1 MVNALVVLAYLVGT
15 TLFGI
20 YLARFIKKDDDFFL
34 AGRSLN
40 QWMIAGTVMAAN
52 VAAIYLVGP
61 AGAAYGGGGVSVLL
75 IAWTGNM
82 IAAGSAL
89 FFVPRLRRLRITTF
103 AEFLET
109 RYSLALRLL
118 VAGWW
123 IIYYALFAGNAMYT
137 LATVLSPVLNVEPT
151 SIIIFVSGGVV
162 LYCCF
167 AGFMAT
173 AYSAVIQCFLMIIGG
188 LILLPLCL
196 KHPSVGGLSG
206 LIDHVDPGV
215 MTFWKSGAEY
225 PGVWPT
231 ISSVIMFAL
240 LGLPYWC
247 TSQYMLQCSF
257 AGKNVRHASR
267 GIIIAGMMTG
277 VLTLS
282 YIIPGICGQL
292 IYQDNPLGAG
302 DSILPRL
309 LVDVLPIGLGG
320 LIVAGLV
327 AASNST
333 ASALLAAL
341 ATLAENDFFRRFLPG
356 KTSKQYLWF
365 GRGFLAAGGALGIVF
380 AFYVDKV
387 GIIKANF
394 DIMAVFEPPI
404 FVIVAGAL
412 FWRQA
417 NAMGATIAMVGGI
430 LLGAIGAML
439 APIVQFIADLS
450 GGTLDP
456 ARAEAFK
463 LTTETRT
470 FLAFPVC
477 IALLIVGSFIGRA
490 MRHETD
496 EETARVDDMLARTR
510 GVGINWTDRNALM
523 GIGLAIASLAGFIL
537 CAVFEDVLPPPY
549 NIVAFM
555 GLMISFVVGCYI
567 AVPVFMPDAD
577 EGQETET
584 SAIDD
589 SFVQKVLGS
598 GWSWAAMGAFALVLV
613 VILYLW

>member
-1 MVNALVVLAYLVGT
+1 MINAIVVLVYLLGT
-15 TLFGI
+15 TLFGL
-20 YLARFIKKDDDFFL
+20 YLSRFIKKDDDFFL

-40 QWMIAGTVMAAN
+40 QWLIAGTIMAAN

-82 IAAGSAL
+82 IAAASAL
-89 FFVPRLRRLRITTF
+89 IFVPRLRRLRITTV

-137 LATVLSPVLNVEPT
+137 LATVLSPVLNVEPA
-151 SIIIFVSGGVV
+151 SIIIFVSGGVI

-167 AGFMAT
+167 AGLMAT

-196 KHPSVGGLSG
+196 KDAAVGGVSG
-206 LIDHVDPGV
+206 LVAGVDPQV
-215 MTFWKSGAEY
+215 MTFWKTGE
-225 PGVWPT
+225 VWPNVNS
-231 ISSVIMFAL
+231 IIMFAL

-257 AGKNVRHASR
+257 AGRSVRHASR
-267 GIIIAGMMTG
+267 GLIIAAMITG
-277 VLTLS
+277 ILTLS

-292 IYQDNPLGAG
+292 IYADNPLGAG
-302 DSILPRL
+302 DSVLPRL
-309 LVDVLPIGLGG
+309 LVDVLPAGLGG

-341 ATLAENDFFRRFLPG
+341 STLAENDFFRRFLPG
-356 KTSKQYLWF
+356 KTSRQYLWF
-365 GRGFLAAGGALGIVF
+365 GRLVLAAGGLLGIVF

-394 DIMAVFEPPI
+394 DIMSVFEPPI
-404 FVIVAGAL
+404 FVIAAGAL
-412 FWRQA
+412 FWKRS
-417 NAMGATIAMVGGI
+417 NAIGAAIAMVGGI
-430 LLGAIGAML
+430 VLGGIGAL
-439 APIVQFIADLS
+439 LHTIVQFIADL
-450 GGTLDP
+450 GLVTLGP
-456 ARAEAFK
+456 EGAEAFRVSA
-463 LTTETRT
+463 ETRT

-477 IALLIVGSFIGRA
+477 ILLLLVGSAVGEWR
-490 MRHETD
+490 RPRT
-496 EETARVDDMLARTR
+496 EEESEQIDSMLARTR
-510 GVGINWTDRNALM
+510 GVGINWSDRRGWI
-523 GIGLAIASLAGFIL
+523 GIAIALTSLTGFVL
-537 CAVFEDVLPPPY
+537 CAVYEERLLIPY
-549 NIVAFM
+549 NLVAFM
-555 GLMISFVVGCYI
+555 GLMLAFVVGAYV
-567 AVPVFMPDAD
+567 AVPTFMSDPS
-577 EGQETET
+577 EGQETEI

-589 SFVQKVLGS
+589 SLVQRVLGS
-598 GWSWAAMGAFALVLV
+598 GWSWLAMGVFALVLV
-613 VILYLW
+613 VFLYLW

>member
-1 MVNALVVLAYLVGT
+1 MVNAIVVFAYLLGT
-15 TLFGI
+15 MLFGI

-40 QWMIAGTVMAAN
+40 QWVIAGTIMAAN

-61 AGAAYGGGGVSVLL
+61 AGAAYAGGGVSVLL

-89 FFVPRLRRLRITTF
+89 IFVPRLRRLRITTV
-103 AEFLET
+103 AELLET

-123 IIYYALFAGNAMYT
+123 ILYYALFAGNAMYT
-137 LATVLSPVLNVEPT
+137 LATVLSPVLNFEPA
-151 SIIIFVSGGVV
+151 SIIIFVSGGVI

-167 AGFMAT
+167 AGLMAT
-173 AYSAVIQCFLMIIGG
+173 AYSAVLQCFLMIIGG

-196 KHPSVGGLSG
+196 KHAAVGGVGGLVAG
-206 LIDHVDPGV
+206 VDPQV
-215 MTFWKSGAEY
+215 MTFWKTGD
-225 PGVWPT
+225 VWPNVN
-231 ISSVIMFAL
+231 SVIMFAL

-257 AGKNVRHASR
+257 GGRSVRHASR
-267 GIIIAGMMTG
+267 GLIIAALITG

-292 IYQDNPLGAG
+292 IYADDPLGAG
-302 DSILPRL
+302 DSVLPRL
-309 LVDVLPIGLGG
+309 LVDVLPVGLGG

-341 ATLAENDFFRRFLPG
+341 STLAENDFFRRFLPG
-356 KTSKQYLWF
+356 KTSRQYLWF
-365 GRGFLAAGGALGIVF
+365 GRLVLALGGLLGIVF

-394 DIMAVFEPPI
+394 DIMSVFEPPI
-404 FVIVAGAL
+404 FVIAAGAL
-412 FWRQA
+412 FWRRS
-417 NAMGATIAMVGGI
+417 NAIGATVAMVGGI
-430 LLGAIGAML
+430 LLGGAGAIGL
-439 APIVQFIADLS
+439 KL
-450 GGTLDP
+450 P
-456 ARAEAFK
+456 A
-463 LTTETRT
+463 ETRT

-477 IALLIVGSFIGRA
+477 IVLLVLGSWLGELIAPRS
-490 MRHETD
+490 
-496 EETARVDDMLARTR
+496 EEERTRVEAMLARTR
-510 GVGINWTDRNALM
+510 GVGINWADRRGWVGM
-523 GIGLAIASLAGFIL
+523 AIAVASLVGFIL
-537 CAVFEDVLPPPY
+537 CAVFEEVLPRPY
-549 NIVAFM
+549 NLAAFM
-555 GLMISFVVGCYI
+555 GLMLTFVAGCYV
-567 AVPVFMPDAD
+567 AVPTFMPAAQ
-577 EGQETET
+577 EGQETEA

-589 SFVQKVLGS
+589 SLVQRVLGS
-598 GWSWAAMGAFALVLV
+598 GWSWLAMGVFALILV
-613 VILYLW
+613 VTLYLL

>member
-1 MVNALVVLAYLVGT
+1 MINAIVVVAYLLGT
-15 TLFGI
+15 TLFGV

-40 QWMIAGTVMAAN
+40 QWLIAGTIMAAN

-89 FFVPRLRRLRITTF
+89 IFVPRLRRLRITTV

-137 LATVLSPVLNVEPT
+137 LATVLSPVLNVEPA
-151 SIIIFVSGGVV
+151 SIIIFVSGGVI

-167 AGFMAT
+167 AGLMAT

-196 KHPSVGGLSG
+196 KHAAVGGVSG
-206 LIDHVDPGV
+206 LVAGVDPQV
-215 MTFWKSGAEY
+215 MTFWKTGE
-225 PGVWPT
+225 VWPNVNS
-231 ISSVIMFAL
+231 IIMFAL

-257 AGKNVRHASR
+257 AGRSVRHASR
-267 GIIIAGMMTG
+267 GLIIAAMITG

-292 IYQDNPLGAG
+292 IYADDPLDAG
-302 DSILPRL
+302 DSVLPRL
-309 LVDVLPIGLGG
+309 LVDVLLPGLGG

-341 ATLAENDFFRRFLPG
+341 STLAENDFFRRFLPG
-356 KTSKQYLWF
+356 KTSRQYLWF
-365 GRGFLAAGGALGIVF
+365 GRVVLAAGGLLGIVF

-394 DIMAVFEPPI
+394 DIMSVFEPPI
-404 FVIVAGAL
+404 FVIAAGAL
-412 FWRQA
+412 FWKRS
-417 NAMGATIAMVGGI
+417 NAIGATIAMVGGI
-430 LLGAIGAML
+430 VLGGIGAL
-439 APIVQFIADLS
+439 LHTIVQFIADL
-450 GGTLDP
+450 GLVTLGP
-456 ARAEAFK
+456 EGAEAFRVSA
-463 LTTETRT
+463 ETRT

-477 IALLIVGSFIGRA
+477 ILLLLVGSAVGEWR
-490 MRHETD
+490 RPRS
-496 EETARVDDMLARTR
+496 EEELAQAEALLARTR
-510 GVGINWTDRNALM
+510 GVGINWADRNGWAGIALAV
-523 GIGLAIASLAGFIL
+523 LSLTGFVL
-537 CAVFEDVLPPPY
+537 CAVYEERLLIPY
-549 NIVAFM
+549 NLVAFM
-555 GLMISFVVGCYI
+555 GLMLAFVAGCYL
-567 AVPVFMPDAD
+567 AVPTFMPDRD
-577 EGQETET
+577 EGQETEA

-589 SFVQKVLGS
+589 SLVQRVLGS
-598 GWSWAAMGAFALVLV
+598 GWSWLAMGVFALVLV
-613 VILYLW
+613 VALYLW